1 MMPIVPSTLV
11 RITRYYLLTGLAYLV
26 LTLLLAIVSAGGM
39 VGLSTA
45 APSLFWYAAVL
56 GWVSLPVMGAFYQ
69 FFPTLQGQDLRMKGW
84 ALPQYG
90 ITNLGLLG
98 MLGSVLAGN
107 ATALG
112 VFTAIYA
119 LGTFLLAVVLLAGN
133 LTLSKVTLT
142 LRFFI
147 TAVAF
152 FLSGVTILTLNN
164 LGLTVLGRPVVSH
177 LVLIGWGVMA
187 IFGAQYIMAPML
199 QLKTLVWERAANI
212 QYYLAVLGVLGLAWG
227 FLGGGTIIV
236 VAGGIM
242 EFLAIVLFVAIIVRT
257 VTTGPSRLP
266 KMDLSV
272 MFYLAGDAYLVLVAL
287 LGISIAV
294 FHFNLS
300 AEHIHLALIGVL
312 TNTIIGAM
320 YHILPFLVWW
330 ETYAGKVG
338 LEKVPLL
345 KELFNERFARA
356 SFYLWNGSLWTM
368 IAGFLFGNYYL
379 VALAGAVDV
388 VLAAS
393 TLAQMLHLVAA
404 HSDHAPQGQP
414 NGGSA
419 LSPST
424 TGGV

>member
-1 MMPIVPSTLV
+1 MMPMVPSTLV
-11 RITRYYLLTGLAYLV
+11 RITRYYLLTGLVYLV
-26 LTLLLAIVSAGGM
+26 VTLLLAVASAAGM
-39 VGLSTA
+39 VGVSTA

-56 GWVSLPVMGAFYQ
+56 GWVSLPIMGAFYQ
-69 FFPTLQGQDLRMKGW
+69 FFPTLQGQDLHMKGW
-84 ALPQYG
+84 TLPQYG
-90 ITNLGLLG
+90 VTNLGLLG

-112 VFTAIYA
+112 VFTTIYA
-119 LGTFLLAVVLLAGN
+119 LGAFLLAVILLAGN

-142 LRFFI
+142 LRFHI
-147 TAVAF
+147 TAVIF
-152 FLSGVTILTLNN
+152 FLSGVTILALNN
-164 LGLTVLGRPVVSH
+164 LGLASLGRPVVSH

-187 IFGAQYIMAPML
+187 IFGSQYIMVPML
-199 QLKTLVWERAANI
+199 QLKTLVWERAANV
-212 QYYLAVLGVLGLAWG
+212 QYYLAALGVLVLAWG
-227 FLGGGTIIV
+227 FVGGGLTV
-236 VAGGIM
+236 VAAGGIM
-242 EFLAIVLFVAIIVRT
+242 EFLAIALFVAVILRS
-257 VTTGPSRLP
+257 VTTGPPRLP

-287 LGISIAV
+287 LGISTAV

-338 LEKVPLL
+338 LERVPLL
-345 KELFNERFARA
+345 KELFNEHFARR
-356 SFYLWNGSLWTM
+356 SFYFWNGSLWVM
-368 IAGFLFGNYYL
+368 IAGFLLSNYYL

-393 TLAQMLHLVAA
+393 LLAQMLRLVSV
-404 HSDHAPQGQP
+404 HGDHAPQGQP
-414 NGGSA
+414 KGGGA
-419 LSPST
+419 LSPNT